1 MRQLLIFFMLML
13 PSVAAAQGCP
23 EWTLENSDSTRY
35 ETRLLRSKPWVDTV
49 AQTLF
54 DEGLDAKW
62 LYLMLAESGGN
73 PAAQS
78 KHGARGSWQL
88 MPATAKHYGCNDLTD
103 PAESTR
109 AAARYLRKLM
119 LDFDNDR
126 DVVIAYNMGG
136 TNYKR
141 KGRATAQAEAL
152 ANEVM
157 CLFAHDPL
165 HLTSY

>member
-62 LYLMLAESGGN
+62 LYLMLA
-73 PAAQS
+73 
-78 KHGARGSWQL
+78 
-88 MPATAKHYGCNDLTD
+88 
-103 PAESTR
+103 
-109 AAARYLRKLM
+109 
-119 LDFDNDR
+119 
-126 DVVIAYNMGG
+126 
-136 TNYKR
+136 
-141 KGRATAQAEAL
+141 
-152 ANEVM
+152 
-157 CLFAHDPL
+157 
-165 HLTSY
+165 